1 MEFKT
6 DTASTATNIDNQ
18 LVATMMRQV
27 IYALVPAAL
36 TLFWFFGWGV
46 LSNVVLAISFAVL
59 LEMLMLRLRK
69 RPIRPFL
76 ADYSAVVSG
85 ALLGLALPSASPWW
99 LLLIAVF
106 FAIVI
111 AKQLYGGLGYNPFNP
126 AMIGY
131 AVVLVSFPVEMT
143 RWLSPL
149 ELNLAVDSLAINNLG
164 DTLSRVLGL
173 STAVWDGVTMATPL
187 DYVKTN
193 LMRDI
198 NLTQSMNEGA
208 QFGFFAGK
216 AWEWVSLAYLGGGLW
231 LIYKKVITWHIPVA
245 LLVGLGFISSIFWL
259 IDANTYASP
268 VFHLLSGATMLG
280 AFFIATDPISASTTP
295 MGKLIY
301 AAGIA
306 FFIYIIRIWGAYP
319 DGMAFAVIIMN
330 MAAPLIDHYTQPKIF
345 GE

>member
-1 MEFKT
+1 MQFKT
-6 DTASTATNIDNQ
+6 DTAATATHINNQ
-18 LVATMMRQV
+18 HVAAMMRQV
-27 IYALVPAAL
+27 IYALVPAVL
-36 TLFWFFGWGV
+36 TLFWFFGWGI
-46 LSNVVLAISFAVL
+46 LSNLLLAIGFAVL
-59 LEMLMLRLRK
+59 LETLMLKLRK
-69 RPIRPFL
+69 RPIIPFL
-76 ADYSAVVSG
+76 SDYSAVVSG

-149 ELNLAVDSLAINNLG
+149 ELNFAVNNVG
-164 DTLSRVLGL
+164 DTLSRVFSL
-173 STAVWDGVTMATPL
+173 SDTIWDGVTMATPL

-193 LMRDI
+193 LMQDI
-198 NLTQSMNEGA
+198 NLNQSMKEGS
-208 QFGFFAGK
+208 QFGFLAGK
-216 AWEWVSLAYLGGGLW
+216 AWEWVSLAYLLGGLW
-231 LIYKKVITWHIPVA
+231 LITKKVITWHIPVA
-245 LLVGLGFISSIFWL
+245 LLLSLSLISSVFWL
-259 IDANTYASP
+259 IDANSYASP
-268 VFHLLSGATMLG
+268 LFHLLSGATMLA
-280 AFFIATDPISASTTP
+280 AFFIATDPVSASTTP

-319 DGMAFAVIIMN
+319 DGIAFAVIIMN
-330 MAAPLIDHYTQPKIF
+330 MAAPMIDHYTQPKIF

>member
-1 MEFKT
+1 MQFKT
-6 DTASTATNIDNQ
+6 DSASAAANIDNQ
-18 LVATMMRQV
+18 HVAAMMRNV
-27 IYALVPAAL
+27 IYALLPAVL

-46 LSNVVLAISFAVL
+46 LSNLVLAIGFAVL
-59 LEMLMLRLRK
+59 LEILMLKLRQ
-69 RPIRPFL
+69 RPIIPFL
-76 ADYSAVVSG
+76 SDYSAVVSG
-85 ALLGLALPSASPWW
+85 ALLGLAMPSASPWW

-149 ELNLAVDSLAINNLG
+149 ELSFAVGNLD
-164 DTLSRVLGL
+164 DTLSRVLSL
-173 STAVWDGVTMATPL
+173 STTVWDGVTMATPL

-198 NLTQSMNEGA
+198 SLTQSMSEGI
-208 QFGFFAGK
+208 QFGWLAGK
-216 AWEWVSLAYLGGGLW
+216 AWEWVSLAYLVGGLW

-245 LLVGLGFISSIFWL
+245 LLLTLSLISSLFWL

-268 VFHLLSGATMLG
+268 LFHLLSGATMLG
-280 AFFIATDPISASTTP
+280 AFFIATDPVSASTTP

-319 DGMAFAVIIMN
+319 DGVAFAIIIMN
-330 MAAPLIDHYTQPKIF
+330 MAAPMIDHYSQPKIF